1 MNKDRQIQLL
11 YPPFF
16 FLAALAVAVYLDPI
30 KGIGAYLPITKDAP
44 IGLEKLVGIVAA
56 GGILIIVTGF
66 FIGTVSICLLR
77 LVFRVFGHSQYEAV
91 LPHGCLARIWPK
103 LRTTQQRDKS
113 LTLFATA
120 TFDHE
125 LLPKSIHEWLLR
137 RWSSFNI
144 CVRSCF
150 ALALASLLVWGC
162 SIHPGRVWYVSVLV
176 VVVFFAIQATLA
188 WRETMSMIDFQS
200 HRELPP
206 PKGAATTAGD
216 SDSPEQKGHD
226 TEDDDD
232 A

>member
-11 YPPFF
+11 YPPLF
-16 FLAALAVAVYLDPI
+16 FLAALAVAVYLDPS
-30 KGIGAYLPITKDAP
+30 KGIGTYLPIAKDAP

-56 GGILIIVTGF
+56 GGILIIVAGF
-66 FIGTVSICLLR
+66 LIGTVSICLLR
-77 LVFRVFGHSQYEAV
+77 IAFRLAGHSQYEAV

-144 CVRSCF
+144 CVRSCV
-150 ALALASLLVWGC
+150 ALVLAWVVVWRA
-162 SIHPGRVWYVSVLV
+162 SIQPGRDWYVGVSV
-176 VVVFFAIQATLA
+176 VVFFFAIQAILA

-200 HRELPP
+200 YRELRPS
-206 PKGAATTAGD
+206 KSATTAGD
-216 SDSPEQKGHD
+216 SKSEQAGD
-226 TEDDDD
+226 TTDDDDD